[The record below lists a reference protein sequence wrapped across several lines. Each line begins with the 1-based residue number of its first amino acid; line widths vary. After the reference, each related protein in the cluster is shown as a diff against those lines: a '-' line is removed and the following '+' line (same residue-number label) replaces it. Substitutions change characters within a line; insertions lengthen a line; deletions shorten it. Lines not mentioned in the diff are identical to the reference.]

1 MVTVVCGL
9 LTSNRLCVMAALLD
23 ADADVDVDVD
33 VDDGGMAEA
42 LRLERCRG

>member
-33 VDDGGMAEA
+33 DGGMAEA